1 MSGKLRRKLEKTAG
15 RPVSSQR
22 RRSGFG
28 SLLDRVQEKRRGSE
42 ATIGYDGETFTRNGK
57 ETTRDSLRMG

>member
-1 MSGKLRRKLEKTAG
+1 MAGKLRRKLEKKAG
-15 RPVSSQR
+15 RPISSQR

-42 ATIGYDGETFTRNGK
+42 ATIGYDGKDFTRNGEK
-57 ETTRDSLRMG
+57 TTRDSLRMG